1 MRWSVTAIPL
11 TEKVKRIIETAPA
24 LARLRPVIEKEL
36 IHYDI
41 FYVLQRKALMF
52 PGMAFVGGT
61 CLWLCYGSNRYSE
74 DIDFHAGVNF
84 QPKDFDRFRFET

>member
-1 MRWSVTAIPL
+1 ML
-11 TEKVKRIIETAPA
+11 
-24 LARLRPVIEKEL
+24 
-36 IHYDI
+36 
-41 FYVLQRKALMF
+41 

-74 DIDFHAGVNF
+74 DIGFHAGVNF

>member
-1 MRWSVTAIPL
+1 
-11 TEKVKRIIETAPA
+11 
-24 LARLRPVIEKEL
+24 
-36 IHYDI
+36 
-41 FYVLQRKALMF
+41 MF

-61 CLWLCYGSNRYSE
+61 CLRLCYGSNRYSE